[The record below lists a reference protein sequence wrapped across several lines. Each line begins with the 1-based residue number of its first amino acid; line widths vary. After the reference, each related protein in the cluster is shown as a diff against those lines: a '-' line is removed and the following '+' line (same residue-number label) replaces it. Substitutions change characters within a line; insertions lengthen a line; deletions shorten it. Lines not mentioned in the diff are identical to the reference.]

1 MLPFKLR
8 KMCFD
13 GHIIHRFRLSD
24 ANAFLTSDWDIPNCL
39 AMREGVTP
47 ALNAARTAFN
57 FPCVKGASAIST
69 WLRFLVAAD
78 LIFIKLEPVL
88 KVMKRERFDARAA

>member
-8 KMCFD
+8 NIRFD
-13 GHIIHRFRLSD
+13 GHMIHRFRSSD
-24 ANAFLTSDWDIPNCL
+24 ANAFLTFDWEIPNCL

-57 FPCVKGASAIST
+57 LPCVKGASETLIC
-69 WLRFLVAAD
+69 LRLLAGDGCF
-78 LIFIKLEPVL
+78 FKSGRTS
-88 KVMKRERFDARAA
+88 KR